1 MKEKAIIDTDFQDWT
16 KGSTATIVTNF
27 SNETITFSMENA
39 TVDPN
44 ATNDGKFNSA
54 LDPAYRGYIMCE
66 KKASTVTK
74 AQREKAELN
83 GKLTQLILDGLA
95 ELDKPVKISELIKG
109 YEPLNEYSTQKITP
123 IITAL
128 VDNGKVERATVKRE
142 KLYSIKVVA

>member
-1 MKEKAIIDTDFQDWT
+1 MF
-16 KGSTATIVTNF
+16 
-27 SNETITFSMENA
+27 
-39 TVDPN
+39 
-44 ATNDGKFNSA
+44 SA
-54 LDPAYRGYIMCE
+54 LLAIVANAEMSETDRTEMTEFINTKIEQIE

-83 GKLTQLILDGLA
+83 GKLAQLIIEGLT

>member
-1 MKEKAIIDTDFQDWT
+1 MTKKTNKEMYSALIAIVVNAEMTENDRTEMTDFLNT
-16 KGSTATIVTNF
+16 KI
-27 SNETITFSMENA
+27 EQ
-39 TVDPN
+39 
-44 ATNDGKFNSA
+44 
-54 LDPAYRGYIMCE
+54 LE

-83 GKLTQLILDGLA
+83 GKLAQLIIEGLT

>member
-1 MKEKAIIDTDFQDWT
+1 MKKTNREMFVMLLNVIANAEMSETDR
-16 KGSTATIVTNF
+16 
-27 SNETITFSMENA
+27 MEMTEFINL
-39 TVDPN
+39 
-44 ATNDGKFNSA
+44 KIEQ
-54 LDPAYRGYIMCE
+54 LD

-74 AQREKAELN
+74 ADKAKSELN
-83 GKLTQLILDGLA
+83 AKIAQLILDGLA